1 MSSRYYT
8 FRVCHKYRF
17 GKIGNPSY
25 HIIPREDI
33 ICLCFD
39 KLNRFTKDYRDMMTY
54 KNAYKYLYELE

>member
-1 MSSRYYT
+1 MSSNYDT
-8 FRVCHKYRF
+8 FRVCYKYRD

-25 HIIPREDI
+25 HIIFRGDI

-39 KLNRFTKDYRDMMTY
+39 RFDRFTKDYRDMLTY